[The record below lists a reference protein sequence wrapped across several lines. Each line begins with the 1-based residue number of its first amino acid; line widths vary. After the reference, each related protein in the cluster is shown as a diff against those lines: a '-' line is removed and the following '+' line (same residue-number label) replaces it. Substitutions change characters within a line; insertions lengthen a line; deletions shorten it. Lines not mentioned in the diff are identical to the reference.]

1 MRNAKI
7 DASGELAR
15 RFVGVM
21 AGARLRTGDE
31 AVATGMGRSGV
42 TRNSYLT
49 SVRQPIRLCAGAKRC
64 ARPIRR

>member
-1 MRNAKI
+1 MRNAMS

-15 RFVGVM
+15 RFVGAM
-21 AGARLRTGDE
+21 AGASLRKGNE
-31 AVATGMGRSGV
+31 AVATGMDRSGV
-42 TRNSYLT
+42 IRNSYLT